1 MSVSA
6 KPFLAGL
13 VLAAALTTMA
23 LAEPAPAPTTPPP
36 GPIPHGHKDARL
48 ATAGAYTLDNQHAGV
63 IASVSHVG
71 FSRSIFRFDGV
82 EAALN
87 WDPVHVEK
95 SSLTVKVRT
104 ASIATNANAE
114 GFSQDLSANYLK
126 SPQFPEATFVST
138 AFRQID
144 ATHGKVEGKFTLMG
158 KTVPVTFDVTLIG
171 AGPFFGQERIGVH
184 AVTSI
189 KPTDFGLPALFEEPI
204 ELNIDTE
211 FYKGEMK
218 LG

>member
-6 KPFLAGL
+6 KPLLAGL
-13 VLAAALTTMA
+13 VLAAALSSLA
-23 LAEPAPAPTTPPP
+23 FAEPATPPP
-36 GPIPHGHKDARL
+36 PGAVPHGHKDARL
-48 ATAGAYTLDNQHAGV
+48 ATAGTYALDNQHAGV

-71 FSRSIFRFDGV
+71 FSRSIFRFDKV
-82 EAALN
+82 EGALT

-95 SSLTVKVRT
+95 SSLTVKVQT
-104 ASIATNANAE
+104 ASIAANANVE
-114 GFSQDLSANYLK
+114 GFSHDLSTNYLK
-126 SPQFPEATFVST
+126 SPQFPQAVFVST
-138 AFRQID
+138 GFRQTD

-184 AVTSI
+184 AVANI
-189 KPTDFGLPALFEEPI
+189 NPQDFGMPSVFDEPI
-204 ELNIDTE
+204 ELIIDTE
-211 FYKGEMK
+211 FFKGEMK